1 MRISLN
7 FRFLAVAMTLLAS
20 AAISVPQADAD
31 ALTVSATIGVVS
43 PSAVAVNP
51 TNDLIY
57 VSNAGGVS
65 VINGATNT
73 VTTTIG
79 VGNAP
84 GGVAVNPTTNTI
96 YVANTS
102 DRSVSVI
109 NGLTNTVTATI
120 IGGSHP
126 GGVAVNP
133 TTNLVYITNGCC
145 NETSDSVSVINGAT
159 NTVAATIGVGASPSG
174 VAVNPTTNLIYV
186 VNSASYTVTVIDGAT
201 NTVTATIGVGA
212 FPSGVAVN
220 PTTNLIY
227 VANTYDNSVSV
238 INGNTNTVT
247 ATIGVGKGPG
257 GIAVNPT
264 TNFVYVANSD
274 GNSVS
279 VINGNTNTVAAT
291 IGVGNFPGGVAV
303 NPTTNSIY
311 VANSGANSVLVF
323 PPSTVPQQP
332 TSVSA
337 TSRSNTSSLVSWSAP
352 GFNGGS
358 PITSYTVTSSP
369 GGKTCTWTSGPLSCT
384 VGGLTNG
391 QGYTFTV
398 VASNFNGDSASSVAS
413 STATPS
419 TVPQQPTSVSAT
431 WRSDTSSL
439 VSWSAPGSNGGSAVT
454 SFTVTSSPGGK
465 TCTWTSGPLSCTVG
479 GLTNGQGYTFTV
491 VAKNGSGLS
500 FASAPSL
507 LNYQY
512 FAKSLTLKVLPPVVK
527 LKATFTLV
535 AYGAPAGAKITIAV
549 PGQQGVC
556 TANAAGQCVLTKSI
570 NTAGAW
576 TAIAL
581 SGKATSQV
589 PFYALSNSL
598 AVAIPLTSKHGK
610 TMTVSVSH
618 APPSSPIQVRLSDGR
633 TLSLTTNAAGSGSV
647 QVATPRVGLL
657 TATVVLAG
665 VVLKSSTVLVS

>member
-398 VASNFNGDSASSVAS
+398 VA
-413 STATPS
+413 
-419 TVPQQPTSVSAT
+419 
-431 WRSDTSSL
+431 
-439 VSWSAPGSNGGSAVT
+439 
-454 SFTVTSSPGGK
+454 
-465 TCTWTSGPLSCTVG
+465 
-479 GLTNGQGYTFTV
+479 
-491 VAKNGSGLS
+491 KNGSGLS